1 MIRSVTVTNYLGD
14 SKVLELAN
22 PEPSGFVI
30 ASIEGLG
37 PVKSNINTTDLASND
52 GALYNSARLETR
64 NIVFDIVF
72 LEHSTIEETR
82 QLTYKYFPIKKP
94 VTLVFKVDNR
104 EAMTLGYVES
114 NEPTIFSEREGCQIS
129 IICPDPY
136 FYSTGEGGT
145 TVTVFSGVQPNFQFP
160 WSNESLEI
168 PLIEMGIIE
177 NLKERTIYYTG
188 DSETGVVIQIHAI
201 GRADN
206 ITIYNTG
213 TRETFTIDTD
223 RLQALTGYGIVAGDD
238 IEIST
243 LRGKKRITLLRNG
256 IQTNILNCIDKNSSW
271 FQLAKGDN
279 VFTYIAT
286 YGSSNLQFK
295 IISQIVYEG
304 V

>member
-1 MIRSVTVTNYLGD
+1 MIKSVTVTNYLGD
-14 SKVLELAN
+14 SMVLELTN

-30 ASIEGLG
+30 TGIEGLG
-37 PVKSNINTTDLASND
+37 PAKTNINTTDLASND
-52 GALYNSARLETR
+52 GSLYNSARLENR
-64 NIVFDIVF
+64 NIVIDLEF
-72 LEHSTIEETR
+72 LWHNSIEDTR

-94 VTLVFKVDNR
+94 VTLAIKTDNR

-145 TVTVFSGVQPNFQFP
+145 TITVFSGVQPNFQFP
-160 WSNESLEI
+160 FSNESLLV
-168 PLIEMGIIE
+168 PLIEMGILE

-188 DSETGVVIQIHAI
+188 DAETGVIIYIHAI

-206 ITIYNTG
+206 VTIYNTG
-213 TRETFTIDTD
+213 TRELFIIDTT
-223 RLQALTGYGIVAGDD
+223 RLESLTGHGIIAGDD
-238 IEIST
+238 ITIST

-256 IQTNILNCIDKNSSW
+256 VETNILNCIDKNSSW

-279 VFTYIAT
+279 VFTYIAE
-286 YGSSNLQFK
+286 YGASNLQFK
-295 IISQIVYEG
+295 IQSQIVYEG

>member
-30 ASIEGLG
+30 TSIEGLG

-72 LEHSTIEETR
+72 LEHSTIEDTR
-82 QLTYKYFPIKKP
+82 QLTYKYFSIKKP

-160 WSNESLEI
+160 WSNESLLI

-206 ITIYNTG
+206 VTIYNTG
-213 TRETFTIDTD
+213 TRETFSIDTA
-223 RLQALTGYGIVAGDD
+223 RLESLTGHGIIAGDD

-279 VFTYIAT
+279 VFTYIAE

-304 V
+304 I

>member
-72 LEHSTIEETR
+72 LEHSTIEDTR